1 MPENIAGRAA
11 SNKIIQDLA
20 KNIPSLIGGSA
31 DLSSSDG
38 TWITDAKDI
47 NSHDFSGRNI
57 KYGVRE
63 FGMGAIMNG
72 LAYSQVFRPFGGT
85 FLVFSDYL
93 RNAIRL
99 AALAKLPVIYQFTH
113 DSIFVGEDG
122 PTHQPIE
129 QIMSLRAIPG
139 LQVIRPGD
147 ANEVKGAWHAALR
160 YAGPTAL
167 ILSRQNLPTLSQTN
181 RSFKEGVGRGAYIV
195 LKETQGKPDY
205 TLFATGS
212 ELHLA
217 LAVAQELIHLDKKS
231 V

>member
-1 MPENIAGRAA
+1 M
-11 SNKIIQDLA
+11 
-20 KNIPSLIGGSA
+20 
-31 DLSSSDG
+31 
-38 TWITDAKDI
+38 
-47 NSHDFSGRNI
+47 
-57 KYGVRE
+57 
-63 FGMGAIMNG
+63 
-72 LAYSQVFRPFGGT
+72 
-85 FLVFSDYL
+85 
-93 RNAIRL
+93 

-217 LAVAQELIHLDKKS
+217 LAVAQELIHLDKKVRVISFPCWELFEQQDFEYRES
-231 V
+231 VIGGDLGLRVSIEAGSALGWYKYIGSNGLAIAMDRFGYSGAPADVAEACGFTADCILQRILSQ